1 MQLSVGTEL
10 VASSGKDLMP
20 IGLMADV
27 PHQAV
32 VGRVVDIMQRHCQ
45 LYDTQSRSEMA
56 GINRCLFYDVLP
68 QGIAHCWQ
76 LFHFQSP
83 QVFWTVDAFEYILIL
98 CFQVMIALLRVGKIT
113 K

>member
-1 MQLSVGTEL
+1 MQLSVGAEL
-10 VASSGKDLMP
+10 VAPAGKNLMT
-20 IGLMADV
+20 ISLMTDI
-27 PHQAV
+27 PYQAV
-32 VGRVVDIMQRHCQ
+32 IGRVIDIVQCHCQ
-45 LYDTQSRSEMA
+45 FHDTQSGSEMA

-83 QVFWTVDAFEYILIL
+83 QVFGTVDAFEYILIL